1 MRSKRGKMSRNQGK
15 ICLNWVELGSL
26 WVKGVTTAVKDQLKV
41 MHGEQASQ
49 TALGLLYDYYH
60 HQPNMRKLQQQAA
73 VPQQAV
79 QAAQSAVQKSNPM
92 VSVKSEPV
100 DNSFETQ
107 ANRVKKEPKTD
118 STQFTDI
125 KKEPTMSPNGGLPEN
140 YKGYVSVWQRCGII
154 VVTVW

>member
-1 MRSKRGKMSRNQGK
+1 MGQRGQYRRF
-15 ICLNWVELGSL
+15 
-26 WVKGVTTAVKDQLKV
+26 KGQLKV

>member
-1 MRSKRGKMSRNQGK
+1 
-15 ICLNWVELGSL
+15 
-26 WVKGVTTAVKDQLKV
+26 

-60 HQPNMRKLQQQAA
+60 HQPNMRKLQQQAV
-73 VPQQAV
+73 VPQQSV

-140 YKGYVSVWQRCGII
+140 YKGYVFHFDIDIVPVWYRCGTGMVEYKANGSI
-154 VVTVW
+154 

>member
-1 MRSKRGKMSRNQGK
+1 MLKLDRTRIIVGQRGQYRRF
-15 ICLNWVELGSL
+15 
-26 WVKGVTTAVKDQLKV
+26 KGQLKV

-73 VPQQAV
+73 VPQQSAV

-140 YKGYVSVWQRCGII
+140 YKGYVPMWY
-154 VVTVW
+154 

>member
-1 MRSKRGKMSRNQGK
+1 
-15 ICLNWVELGSL
+15 
-26 WVKGVTTAVKDQLKV
+26 

-73 VPQQAV
+73 VPQQSV
-79 QAAQSAVQKSNPM
+79 QSAQSAVQKSNPL

-100 DNSFETQ
+100 DNSFDSQ
-107 ANRVKKEPKTD
+107 ANNRVKKEPKTD

-140 YKGYVSVWQRCGII
+140 YKGYVFCYVSATMVLVWYQCGIREI
-154 VVTVW
+154 LVWLNTKLTI